1 MGFQLNLKKV
11 GKKKGKTPPTKIDF
25 NEEKAKST
33 KVDIDSFDGTALAN
47 NEQVGTA
54 QPMVIKPA
62 HLVHSL
68 VQEQQLKETIARENE
83 AKLAYGLTETKKKE
97 GTEARTA
104 APTEADS
111 GSMEVPRE
119 AGGLVLDSA
128 AQSTTETTEDEYQ
141 RVPVED
147 FGMAMLRGM
156 GYTGKSESA
165 SSVSQILKHRQ
176 KGQVLGIGAKPLAD
190 DLKEDVMGKR
200 GEKLSVPL
208 IQRKP
213 REGTENGGTQGKE

>member
-97 GTEARTA
+97 GTETRTE
-104 APTEADS
+104 APTEDS
-111 GSMEVPRE
+111 GSIEEPSE

-213 REGTENGGTQGKE
+213 RGDGE

>member
-97 GTEARTA
+97 GTEART
-104 APTEADS
+104 EADS
-111 GSMEVPRE
+111 GSVEEPRE

-213 REGTENGGTQGKE
+213 RGDGE